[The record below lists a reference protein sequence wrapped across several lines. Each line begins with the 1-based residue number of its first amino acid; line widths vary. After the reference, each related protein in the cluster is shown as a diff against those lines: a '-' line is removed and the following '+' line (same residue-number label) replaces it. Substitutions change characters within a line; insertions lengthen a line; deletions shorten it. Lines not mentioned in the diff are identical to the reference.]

1 MSLENALIN
10 EPNITVGTQDNSLT
24 NVFTDVINID
34 GFTIFR
40 QRNNFFKRDEKTKQI
55 SKLAKGSSQV
65 HRWYKIKDKQDIV
78 YLNGDLILDNLVFTN
93 GNISCNIDI
102 SRYNSNI
109 DNSAINFLGLGY
121 GSISDQFN
129 DRNTESQKIIVN
141 DAWKEI
147 DDSSFFCSKNLIIF
161 KWQSYLT
168 FFTGILLLIIIYYAN
183 SKILMMDSR
192 VNANIT
198 PLMGIV
204 ISILSIIGSWKIYDL
219 LCKSKLINYKI
230 KRG

>member
-102 SRYNSNI
+102 
-109 DNSAINFLGLGY
+109 
-121 GSISDQFN
+121 
-129 DRNTESQKIIVN
+129 
-141 DAWKEI
+141 
-147 DDSSFFCSKNLIIF
+147 
-161 KWQSYLT
+161 LT
-168 FFTGILLLIIIYYAN
+168 
-183 SKILMMDSR
+183 
-192 VNANIT
+192 
-198 PLMGIV
+198 
-204 ISILSIIGSWKIYDL
+204 
-219 LCKSKLINYKI
+219 
-230 KRG
+230 

>member
-93 GNISCNIDI
+93 GNISCNIDT
-102 SRYNSNI
+102 SRYNSNL
-109 DNSAINFLGLGY
+109 DNSAINFLGIGY
-121 GSISDQFN
+121 GSISDELE
-129 DRNTESQKIIVN
+129 R
-141 DAWKEI
+141 
-147 DDSSFFCSKNLIIF
+147 SKD
-161 KWQSYLT
+161 YEE
-168 FFTGILLLIIIYYAN
+168 
-183 SKILMMDSR
+183 R
-192 VNANIT
+192 H
-198 PLMGIV
+198 
-204 ISILSIIGSWKIYDL
+204 
-219 LCKSKLINYKI
+219 
-230 KRG
+230 